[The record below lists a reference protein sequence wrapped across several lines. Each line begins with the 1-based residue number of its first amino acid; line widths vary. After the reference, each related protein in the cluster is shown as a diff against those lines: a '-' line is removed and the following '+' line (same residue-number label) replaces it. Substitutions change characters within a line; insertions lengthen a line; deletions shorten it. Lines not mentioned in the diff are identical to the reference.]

1 MEVSDKSHG
10 GGKRLVR
17 QGGWIGRWV
26 GAGRV
31 AGGMMVSVRACL
43 APHEALITVT
53 LRARSLLVFQAR
65 CEAPGGPP
73 MMPTQREVA
82 EVGPEQVRVCPMQ
95 VPVTPAPRGDHEAT
109 P

>member
-1 MEVSDKSHG
+1 
-10 GGKRLVR
+10 
-17 QGGWIGRWV
+17 
-26 GAGRV
+26 
-31 AGGMMVSVRACL
+31 
-43 APHEALITVT
+43 
-53 LRARSLLVFQAR
+53 
-65 CEAPGGPP
+65 